1 MTIPHGH
8 GYRPF
13 RQRFE
18 LIVPRSHDGA
28 ERRGTYLIGRRVG
41 ADHGPRC
48 QAPARDSVDG
58 VDATSQ
64 PQLSGLSHLR
74 RRSGGQVM
82 NVSANIPAACRI
94 DISMSPSS
102 PNGASLLSLRAT
114 TRRVGQRIAV
124 SPVTS
129 GASSAAR
136 APMAWSKRTGP
147 TYLRAASSTGAP
159 TS

>member
-28 ERRGTYLIGRRVG
+28 ERRGTHLIGRRVG

-74 RRSGGQVM
+74 RRSGGEVM

-114 TRRVGQRIAV
+114 TREGWAADCGVASDERRIERRQGIYGV
-124 SPVTS
+124 VQKDRPYLF
-129 GASSAAR
+129 AR
-136 APMAWSKRTGP
+136 RE
-147 TYLRAASSTGAP
+147 
-159 TS
+159 